1 VSARVERSVLRLSIP
16 LREPFVTSS
25 GVVSARELLLLRLEA
40 RDGTVGYGEAAPFEP
55 YDGVPLERAAA
66 ALTGGG
72 GRRPP
77 QARAAEEIA
86 RLDLHARQEERPLA
100 EPRKDALAVNMTL
113 AAGPPEEV
121 AERARAGLRDGYAC
135 FKLKVGL
142 PDDAERVAAV
152 RAAIG
157 PWPAL
162 RVDANGAWSVDEAV
176 RAIRSMEEHDLEFVE
191 QPCVT
196 LRELAEVRQRVSTAV
211 AADES
216 VGSMR
221 ELRRALE
228 LEACDVVNVKVAGAG
243 GFRPARE
250 LLREAREHGLDAFL
264 SSTLDGPWGI
274 AAALQLAA
282 AEELTLACGLA
293 TLELFDS
300 PLARAL
306 PPPRAGTLSVPGGPG
321 LGLEVEQHALAR
333 VTVGRLHPETR

>member
-1 VSARVERSVLRLSIP
+1 MSARVQRSVLRLSIP
-16 LREPFVTSS
+16 LKQPFVTAG
-25 GVVSARELLLLRLEA
+25 GVVSARELLLVRLEA
-40 RDGTVGYGEAAPFEP
+40 RDGAVGYGEAAPFEP

-86 RLDLHARQEERPLA
+86 RLDLHARQEDRPLA

-113 AAGPPEEV
+113 AAGPPAEV
-121 AERARAGLRDGYAC
+121 AERARAGIRDGYAC

-142 PDDAERVAAV
+142 PDDPERVAAV
-152 RAAIG
+152 RAAVG

-162 RVDANGAWSVDEAV
+162 RVDANGAWSVDAAV
-176 RAIRSMEEHDLEFVE
+176 QAIRALEEHDLEFVE
-191 QPCVT
+191 QPCRT
-196 LRELAEVRQRVSTAV
+196 LRELAEVRQRVSTAI

-216 VGSMR
+216 VGSLR
-221 ELRRALE
+221 ELRRAVE
-228 LEACDVVNVKVAGAG
+228 LEACDVVNVKLAGAG
-243 GFRPARE
+243 GFGPARE
-250 LLREAREHGLDAFL
+250 LLREARSHGLDAFM

-282 AEELTLACGLA
+282 AEELALACGLA

-306 PPPRAGTLSVPGGPG
+306 PPPRAGTLSVPTGPG
-321 LGLEVEQHALAR
+321 LGVSIEGEELASVTLEQLA
-333 VTVGRLHPETR
+333 